1 MLPRS
6 SRQPRVRARRR
17 HALPA
22 ALAVVAASGLLAA
35 CGSGTSSA
43 GSSGGG
49 SGSGTSAAA
58 SGSASGSTASAA
70 GAKKVPL
77 VIYAAEGYDA
87 AEGKAFQKATGI
99 PTTVDDNSTG
109 PLTVKIEAEGK
120 NPHWDLFWVDGAT
133 VFAGLDQQHLLL
145 KGWEPSAISNYN
157 AVGKSLI
164 PADKSYIPT
173 GVTMAAALVYNTKLV
188 KHPPTAWSQ
197 LTEPQWKGAVG
208 MNDPAVSG
216 PTYPYVAG
224 LMQQLGGL
232 SQGEAFF
239 KKLKANGLHVYQT
252 NTNTLQ
258 ALETGTIKVA
268 TVQSSAG
275 IGAALSNKELKV
287 EYLKKETTL
296 PSVLGI
302 SAYVSKQAQAEAKQ
316 FVQFVLSP
324 AGQKVMQSGDPTG
337 DSLFFPLVNGEK
349 PLPAVGTPLA
359 QIPTQTLNPYVW
371 GGRENQL
378 NTWFTDNIVQ

>member
-1 MLPRS
+1 MLPSS
-6 SRQPRVRARRR
+6 SRQPRARTRRR

-35 CGSGTSSA
+35 CGSGASSA
-43 GSSGGG
+43 SSGGG
-49 SGSGTSAAA
+49 SSGTSAAT
-58 SGSASGSTASAA
+58 SGSGSSASASA
-70 GAKKVPL
+70 STKKVPL
-77 VIYAAEGYDA
+77 VIYAAEGYDVS
-87 AEGKAFQKATGI
+87 EGKAFQKATGI

-145 KGWEPSAISNYN
+145 KGWEPSAISDYN

-164 PADKSYIPT
+164 PTDKSYIPT

-188 KHPPTAWSQ
+188 KNPPTAWSQ

-224 LMQQLGGL
+224 IMQQLGGV

-239 KKLKANGLHVYQT
+239 EKLKANGLHVYQT

-275 IGAALSNKELKV
+275 IGAALSNKELRV
-287 EYLKKETTL
+287 EYLKYETVL

-302 SAYVSKQAQAEAKQ
+302 SAYVSKQAQAEAEQ
-316 FVQFVLSP
+316 FVQFVLSS

-337 DSLFFPLVNGEK
+337 DSLFFPLINGEK

-359 QIPTQTLNPYVW
+359 QIPTQSLNPYLW
-371 GGRENQL
+371 GGRENKI
-378 NTWFTDNIVQ
+378 NTWFTDNILQ